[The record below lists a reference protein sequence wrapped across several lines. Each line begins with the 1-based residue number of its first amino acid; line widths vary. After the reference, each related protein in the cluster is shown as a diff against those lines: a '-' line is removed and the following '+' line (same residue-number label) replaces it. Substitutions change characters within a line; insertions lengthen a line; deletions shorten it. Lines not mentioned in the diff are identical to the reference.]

1 MLSRLSQLQN
11 RLAKAGVKRMTKWC
25 GLVGVIMI
33 AASIA
38 AARAATDQPHQSLDI
53 PWEKLDP
60 ASQRRLREVTEK
72 AVFFRDV
79 LEITIRS
86 RQPVFDFLIE
96 HPDFAATAGRILGIV
111 KYRIAKERDGVF
123 RGDDAHGATGTSE
136 LMYAE
141 RGKRVYLAKGTFV
154 KRFLPTIHG
163 RIVLVMVYEHLTD
176 QTGESRVINH
186 VRGYLRIDNATL
198 GVLARIASPV
208 VGPIVDKKVLRT
220 FGAAA
225 KLMEQAYD
233 NPASLYRTLASSQE
247 IAKSDLREFRKV
259 LRCCA
264 EDAGQSTSMKRVL
277 ANE

>member
-60 ASQRRLREVTEK
+60 ASQRGLREVTEK

>member
-53 PWEKLDP
+53 PWERLDL

-79 LEITIRS
+79 LGITIRS
-86 RQPVFDFLIE
+86 RQPVFDFLIA
-96 HPDFAATAGRILGIV
+96 HPDFAATAGRILGTVQYRIV
-111 KYRIAKERDGVF
+111 KEREGVF
-123 RGDDAHGATGTSE
+123 SGDDARGAT
-136 LMYAE
+136 
-141 RGKRVYLAKGTFV
+141 GTFV

-176 QTGESRVINH
+176 QTGGSRVINH

-198 GVLARIASPV
+198 GVLARIASPI

-225 KLMEQAYD
+225 QLMGQAYD
-233 NPASLYRTLASSQE
+233 NPASLYRTLASSPE
-247 IAKSDLREFRKV
+247 IAKSDLREFRKI

-264 EDAGQSTSMKRVL
+264 EDAGQSRSMTLLR